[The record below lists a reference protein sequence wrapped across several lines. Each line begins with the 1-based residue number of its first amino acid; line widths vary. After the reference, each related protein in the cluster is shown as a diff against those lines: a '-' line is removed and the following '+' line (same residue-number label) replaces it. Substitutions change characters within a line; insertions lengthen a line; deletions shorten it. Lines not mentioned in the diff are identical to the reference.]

1 MLALVTAAAATAV
14 LGAGFVHTPRSTPAQ
29 TGVIV
34 VETKLGFE
42 SAAAAGTG
50 IVLPAGGIL
59 TNNHVIRGAT
69 FVQVHVPNTGRR
81 FVARVVGYSP
91 GADVAVL
98 SVRGGQVLHVAPLG
112 RSAALR
118 IGDPVRAVGN
128 AGGTGSLT
136 TTTGAVIGL
145 GKKITASDDQ
155 GASEQL
161 SGLIE
166 TSAPLRPGDSGGPL
180 EDALGRVVGVD
191 TAASHGFVFSSSAG
205 RGFAIPIDRALAV
218 ARQIEAGHSSAT
230 VHIGPT
236 AFLGVQVARSAG
248 VSGGL
253 VEAVVGGSPA
263 ARAGLGP
270 GDVIVSL
277 AGRPVASPNALVSV
291 LLRLVPGRTVQ
302 MRWRDRAGTARRGA
316 ITPVSGPPQ

>member
-1 MLALVTAAAATAV
+1 MLAVVTAAAATV
-14 LGAGFVHTPRSTPAQ
+14 LLGAGFVHTSTRTPAA
-29 TGVIV
+29 TGVIA

-50 IVLPAGGIL
+50 IVLPAGRIL

-69 FVQVHVPNTGRR
+69 VVQVHLPHTSRR
-81 FVARVVGYSP
+81 FVARVLGYSP

-98 SVRGGQVLHVAPLG
+98 AVRSGQGLQAAPLG
-112 RSAALR
+112 RSAGLQL
-118 IGDPVRAVGN
+118 GDPVRAVGN

-145 GKKITASDDQ
+145 GKSITASDDQ

-180 EDALGRVVGVD
+180 EDRLGRVIGVD
-191 TAASHGFVFSSSAG
+191 TAASHGFVFSSSTG

-218 ARQIEAGHSSAT
+218 ARQIEAGRSSAT

-236 AFLGVQVARSAG
+236 AFLGVQVARSAN

-277 AGRPVASPNALVSV
+277 AGRPVASPNALVGV
-291 LLRLVPGRTVQ
+291 LLRLVPGQTVQ
-302 MRWRDRAGTARRGA
+302 VRWQDHQGSAHRGP